1 MAHTATSSQ
10 TDATSERALISEL
23 ITAHSEKIAER
34 PARRR
39 KSAQERFEEIIDVA
53 VRLIGEKGYFGT
65 SLPDIAHEIGISH
78 TAVLHHI
85 KNKQNLLIAIIERHY
100 DRFDAM
106 QNYLA
111 QFNEDGEHYGEKACI
126 PEVLRRVVAQNVE
139 QPEMVKAF
147 EILNTEAI
155 TPSHPAHAYFAQ
167 RPQKFKEQYRQYEWA
182 VPEGVDGEF
191 VFLLAFAAMYGLE
204 ERWLTNPESIDFI
217 EEWARY
223 EDYLFPLPQ
232 WEGCR

>member
-1 MAHTATSSQ
+1 
-10 TDATSERALISEL
+10 
-23 ITAHSEKIAER
+23 
-34 PARRR
+34 
-39 KSAQERFEEIIDVA
+39 
-53 VRLIGEKGYFGT
+53 
-65 SLPDIAHEIGISH
+65 
-78 TAVLHHI
+78 
-85 KNKQNLLIAIIERHY
+85 
-100 DRFDAM
+100 
-106 QNYLA
+106 
-111 QFNEDGEHYGEKACI
+111 
-126 PEVLRRVVAQNVE
+126 
-139 QPEMVKAF
+139 MVKAF

-204 ERWLTNPESIDFI
+204 GRWLTNPEGIDFI